1 MMVSVKRYKQEKAY
15 RKDASRMAS
24 KGWKVISVT
33 SEQQRSGCLR
43 IILTGGIGALIWKP
57 KPDFVVTYE
66 REVA

>member
-1 MMVSVKRYKQEKAY
+1 MQIEVKRYKKERAY
-15 RKDASRMAS
+15 RKDAAMLAGH
-24 KGWKVISVT
+24 GWTVVSVT

-66 REVA
+66 REGA